1 MKIEEPM
8 IRPEDVRKHLD
19 KRPFETFR
27 ICLTDGQTYD
37 VRHPD
42 LCLVDRSTVYVG
54 VPTPRRPGVAMDVHH
69 VSLVHVVR
77 FEPLNG
83 NGRRARTRRPP
94 RD

>member
-1 MKIEEPM
+1 M

-19 KRPFETFR
+19 KRPFEAFR
-27 ICLTDGQTYD
+27 LCLTDGQTYD

-42 LCLVDRSTVYVG
+42 LCVVDRSTVYVG
-54 VPTPRRPGVAMDVHH
+54 IPDPRRRGVAMDIHH

-83 NGRRARTRRPP
+83 KGRRGARRGNGRRR
-94 RD
+94 